1 MVSMRTRAELQAG
14 KTPGPGGSLGK
25 LIGTLNMNFAATS
38 AWRSTAPAASPG
50 TATAAAG
57 PGSRSRASQ
66 GGIAGGTNEIQRNI
80 IGDRVLGLPRDID
93 VSKNVPFNELKVGT
107 QRD

>member
-1 MVSMRTRAELQAG
+1 MEIFGAG
-14 KTPGPGGSLGK
+14 GVAWEGDGGQWSRFALTSL
-25 LIGTLNMNFAATS
+25 
-38 AWRSTAPAASPG
+38 
-50 TATAAAG
+50 
-57 PGSRSRASQ
+57 Q

-107 QRD
+107 QR

>member
-1 MVSMRTRAELQAG
+1 MHGIFRSNSSVPAPWRGTARAE
-14 KTPGPGGSLGK
+14 
-25 LIGTLNMNFAATS
+25 
-38 AWRSTAPAASPG
+38 
-50 TATAAAG
+50 AAG
-57 PGSRSRASQ
+57 PHGLTGLQ

-93 VSKNVPFNELKVGT
+93 VSKNVPFSELKVGT

>member
-1 MVSMRTRAELQAG
+1 MGL
-14 KTPGPGGSLGK
+14 
-25 LIGTLNMNFAATS
+25 AAL
-38 AWRSTAPAASPG
+38 PG
-50 TATAAAG
+50 TGDGGGLFLTT
-57 PGSRSRASQ
+57 SLQ

-107 QRD
+107 QRDYNRADEVVAWDGRSTGRPG